1 MSTADL
7 RVPADLYRALLA
19 DLTRSGEWA
28 GYLLC
33 GVRRGPPDLLLG
45 LDWCPVP
52 AEQQVTGTG
61 HGFSWHPDFDIRMLN
76 KMQRENL
83 AAVILHYHGGSSPR
97 PSGDDTATAQSL
109 MPFLSAEAAHRPHAF
124 AVLGD
129 RAISGTVYQ
138 DGAVAGAMRNVQI
151 TGSALDDWAPA
162 TTAPQPGG
170 RYDRLTRGFGPEA
183 CARLRGTHIGVI
195 GCGGGASHVI
205 QQLAY
210 LGVGALTIADAN
222 LVEITNLNRLIGA
235 VPARTRRTLADRML
249 RRGRGDVGKPKTEV
263 MTRMASSIDD
273 TITVTAITE
282 FFPTTATV
290 RALSQCDALVAC
302 VDRLQARDDLN
313 RFAKRYLIP
322 LIDIGVEITPGAP
335 GTGTIQAIPGRITKI
350 LPDGP
355 CLRCQ
360 GIVDDAKLQAE
371 RDGKP
376 PGYTGAAKIPDP
388 AVVTLNGIIASAAT
402 TEILQLLTGFAGNHT
417 PNCGWIYD
425 GLTGVTETVRK
436 TYRGC
441 VACQYERGRGDT

>member
-7 RVPADLYRALLA
+7 RIPADLYQQLRA

-33 GVRRGPPDLLLG
+33 GVRRGSPDLLLG
-45 LDWCPVP
+45 RDWYPVP
-52 AEQQVTGTG
+52 AEHQVAGTG
-61 HGFSWHPDFDIRMLN
+61 HGFSWHPDFDIQMLN
-76 KMQRENL
+76 TMQRENL

-97 PSGDDTATAQSL
+97 PSRDDTATAQSL

-129 RAISGTVYQ
+129 RAISGTLYR
-138 DGAVAGAMRNVQI
+138 DGTAAGSVRSVQI
-151 TGSALDDWAPA
+151 TGSGLDAWAPA
-162 TTAPQPGG
+162 AAALPGE
-170 RYDRLTRGFGPEA
+170 RYDRLIRGFGPEA
-183 CARLRGTHIGVI
+183 CARLRDAHVGVI

-210 LGVGALTIADAN
+210 LGVGALTIADAD
-222 LVEITNLNRLIGA
+222 LVEVTSLGRLIGA
-235 VPARTRRTLADRML
+235 VPARSRRTLADRVL
-249 RRGRGDVGKPKTEV
+249 RRGRGDVGKPKTEI
-263 MTRMASSIDD
+263 MTRMVSSIDD

-290 RALSQCDALVAC
+290 GALSQCDVLVAC

-335 GTGTIQAIPGRITKI
+335 GTGSIQAIPGRITKV
-350 LPDGP
+350 LPAGP

-360 GIVDDAKLQAE
+360 GIIDDGKLQAE
-371 RDGKP
+371 RGGKP
-376 PGYTGAAKIPDP
+376 AGYTGAAKLPDP
-388 AVVTLNGIIASAAT
+388 AMVTLNGTVASAAA
-402 TEILQLLTGFAGNHT
+402 TEILQLLTGFAASNA

-425 GLTGVTETVRK
+425 GLTGTTEMVRK

-441 VACQYERGRGDT
+441 TACRYERGRGDT

>member
-33 GVRRGPPDLLLG
+33 GVRRGWPDLLLG
-45 LDWCPVP
+45 RDWCPVP
-52 AEQQVTGTG
+52 VEYQVTGTG
-61 HGFSWHPDFDIRMLN
+61 HGFSWHPDFDIQMLN

-97 PSGDDTATAQSL
+97 PGGDDTATAQSL

-129 RAISGTVYQ
+129 RAIAGTVYR
-138 DGAVAGAMRNVQI
+138 DGAVAGAVRNVQI
-151 TGSALDDWAPA
+151 TGSALDDWTPGA
-162 TTAPQPGG
+162 TAPPPGE

-183 CARLRGTHIGVI
+183 CVRLRGAHVGVI

-210 LGVGALTIADAN
+210 LGVGALTIADAD
-222 LVEITNLNRLIGA
+222 LVEVTNLNRLIGA

-290 RALSQCDALVAC
+290 RALSQCDVLVAC
-302 VDRLQARDDLN
+302 ADRLQARDDLN

-335 GTGTIQAIPGRITKI
+335 GTGGIKAIPGRITKV

-360 GIVDDAKLQAE
+360 GVVDDAKLRAE

-376 PGYTGAAKIPDP
+376 AGYTGAAKIPDP
-388 AVVTLNGIIASAAT
+388 AVVTLNGIVASAAA
-402 TEILQLLTGFAGNHT
+402 TEVLQLLTGFAGNYA

-441 VACQYERGRGDT
+441 AACQYERGRGGT